1 MKREEVLQLLVSETM
16 AVLEYKKKVIAHG
29 PRVKNH
35 PLVANEATVRRFINS
50 HLVEEDS
57 QVFFIGEYKYT
68 PEKWRTETFDQ
79 RKKAV
84 NYITY
89 KNVMV

>member
-16 AVLEYKKKVIAHG
+16 AVLEHKKKVITHG

-35 PLVANEATVRRFINS
+35 PLVASEATVRRFINS

>member
-1 MKREEVLQLLVSETM
+1 MKREEVLQLLASETM
-16 AVLEYKKKVIAHG
+16 AVLEHKRKVIAHG
-29 PRVKNH
+29 PRVKSH
-35 PLVANEATVRRFINS
+35 PLVASEATVRRFINS
-50 HLVEEDS
+50 HLVEEDG
-57 QVFFIGEYKYT
+57 QIFFVGEYKYT
-68 PEKWRTETFDQ
+68 PERWRTETIDQ